1 MMSRRDLLALTGA
14 AVLSGP
20 VRATERRVEAI
31 GFDAFTIFNPRTA
44 NEAVEALLPDR
55 GEELTALWRTKQFDY
70 CWLRTL
76 NRRYADFHQ
85 VTADALTFA
94 ANTLKIE
101 LSGRQRSE
109 LIEAFLQVK
118 PWPDSATALTRMRN
132 AGVRLAYLSNLT
144 VPMLKANSEAA
155 GILPL
160 FEGFLSTDRVEAY
173 KPDPRAYA
181 MGEAGFGLPKEAILF
196 AAFGGWD
203 AAGAKSYGLKTF
215 WVNRFGLPPEELGVR
230 PDGVGQT
237 LTDLADYV
245 SA

>member
-1 MMSRRDLLALTGA
+1 MITRRDLLALTGA

-31 GFDAFTIFNPRTA
+31 GFDAFTIFNPKTA

-55 GEELTALWRTKQFDY
+55 GRELTALWRSKQFDY

-94 ANTLKIE
+94 ANALKIE
-101 LSGRQRSE
+101 LSGGQRNE

-118 PWPDSATALTRMRN
+118 PWPDSAAALTRLRD

-144 VPMLKANSEAA
+144 VPMLEANSEAA

-160 FEGFLSTDRVEAY
+160 FEGFFSTDRVQAY

-181 MGEAGFGLPKEAILF
+181 MGEAAFGLPKKAILF

-215 WVNRFGLPPEELGVR
+215 WVNRFGVPQEELGIR

-245 SA
+245 LA